1 MATAQSPAASLLIV
15 SGLGREAAIFAAPTA
30 ISICGDAPTLLAN
43 LAPLADIPLRLVV
56 SCGIC
61 GGLDPQL
68 RPGDLVVGT
77 EVVSYGGSV
86 TADKT
91 VVVSLAQRL
100 ANEGQRAVFGP
111 IAAVHA
117 PVLTAKAKAELRA
130 ATGAV
135 GVDMESLLAGRFA
148 LERGASFAILRAV
161 SDPADRDLP
170 PLVLKAVG
178 SDGRTK
184 IAAVIQGLI
193 RSPGQFP
200 GLIAAAR
207 DSKAALRALAR
218 CRAVPDLF
226 VGLGLAH
233 L

>member
-1 MATAQSPAASLLIV
+1 MAPAPSSAASLLIV
-15 SGLGREAAIFAAPTA
+15 GGLEREAAIFAGPTA
-30 ISICGDAPTLLAN
+30 ISICGDVPTLEAKLAQ
-43 LAPLADIPLRLVV
+43 LADLPLRLVV

-77 EVVSYGGSV
+77 EVVSDGGSV

-91 VVVSLAQRL
+91 VTASLARRL
-100 ANEGQRAVFGP
+100 ANEGQRAVAGRL
-111 IAAVHA
+111 ATAHA
-117 PVLTAKAKAELRA
+117 PVLTARAKVELRT

-135 GVDMESLLAGRFA
+135 GVDLESLLAGQFA
-148 LERGASFAILRAV
+148 LERGAPFAILRAV

-184 IAAVIQGLI
+184 IAAVIQGLF

-200 GLIAAAR
+200 GLVAAAR
-207 DSKAALRALAR
+207 DSRAALRALRR

-226 VGLGLAH
+226 LGLGPAH

>member
-1 MATAQSPAASLLIV
+1 MATAPSLAASLLIV
-15 SGLGREAAIFAAPTA
+15 SGLEREAAIFAGPTA
-30 ISICGDAPTLLAN
+30 ISICGDAPTLQAKLAQ
-43 LAPLADIPLRLVV
+43 LADLPLRLVV

-77 EVVSYGGSV
+77 EIVSDGGSL

-91 VVVSLAQRL
+91 VMASLALRL
-100 ANEGQRAVFGP
+100 AAEGQRAVFGRL
-111 IAAVHA
+111 AAARA
-117 PVLTAKAKAELRA
+117 PVLTARAKAELRA

-135 GVDMESLLAGRFA
+135 GVDMESLPAGRFA
-148 LERGASFAILRAV
+148 LERGAPFAMLRAV
-161 SDPADRDLP
+161 SDPADRELP

-178 SDGRTK
+178 PDGQTK

-200 GLIAAAR
+200 GLMAAAR
-207 DSKAALRALAR
+207 DSNAALRTLGR

-226 VGLGLAH
+226 LGLGLAH

>member
-1 MATAQSPAASLLIV
+1 LE
-15 SGLGREAAIFAAPTA
+15 REAAIFAGPTA
-30 ISICGDAPTLLAN
+30 ISICGDPPTLQAKLAQ
-43 LAPLADIPLRLVV
+43 LADLPLRLVI

-68 RPGDLVVGT
+68 HPGDLVVGT
-77 EVVSYGGSV
+77 EVVSDRGSITADKSV
-86 TADKT
+86 TA
-91 VVVSLAQRL
+91 SLARRL
-100 ANEGQRAVFGP
+100 ANVGQRAVFGRL
-111 IAAVHA
+111 AAAHA
-117 PVLTAKAKAELRA
+117 PALTARAKAELRA

-148 LERGASFAILRAV
+148 LERGAPFAILRAV
-161 SDPADRDLP
+161 SDPANRDLP
-170 PLVLKAVG
+170 PLVLNAVD
-178 SDGRTK
+178 SHGRTK
-184 IAAVIQGLI
+184 IAAMIQGLI

-207 DSKAALRALAR
+207 DSKAALQALGR
-218 CRAVPDLF
+218 CRAAPDLF